1 MDRRSGHLLVVQPA
15 SSAVC
20 SVARSPALCGCGR
33 RAEQR
38 IDQPEEEVPS
48 VDLSAAQTACV

>member
-20 SVARSPALCGCGR
+20 AVARSPALCGCGR

-48 VDLSAAQTACV
+48 VDLSAAQAACV